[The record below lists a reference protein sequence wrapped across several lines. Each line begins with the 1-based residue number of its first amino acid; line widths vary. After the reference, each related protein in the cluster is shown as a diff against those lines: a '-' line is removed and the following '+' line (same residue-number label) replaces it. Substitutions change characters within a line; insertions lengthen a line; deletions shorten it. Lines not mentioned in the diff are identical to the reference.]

1 MAIYSVVRLDEI
13 GGVAVADGEKKFSMM
28 MIVGMIVVGL
38 LLAGGISY
46 FIATKIVSDRTVDKK
61 SSQRDPGVFVKL
73 GDAKDGLIINI
84 GGANSGRYLK
94 IGLIVEL
101 KPDKKSAAATGKGT
115 SPEEVKLADT
125 AVYVLRS
132 QKIEDF
138 DPLKQEQLKEL
149 LKNEINKAFGDDR
162 VYDVYITNFVLQ

>member
-1 MAIYSVVRLDEI
+1 M
-13 GGVAVADGEKKFSMM
+13 ADGQKKFPMM
-28 MIVGMIVVGL
+28 LMVGMIVFGL

-46 FIATKIVSDRTVDKK
+46 FIATKIVADKAVDKK
-61 SSQRDPGVFVKL
+61 SSQREPGVFVKL
-73 GDAKDGLIINI
+73 GDAKDGLLINI
-84 GGANSGRYLK
+84 GGASSGRYLK

-101 KPDKKSAAATGKGT
+101 RPDKKATTAAATGKMP
-115 SPEEVKLADT
+115 SPEEIKLADT

-132 QKIEDF
+132 LKIEDF

-149 LKNEINKAFGDDR
+149 LKNEINKSFGDDR

>member
-1 MAIYSVVRLDEI
+1 MADSQ
-13 GGVAVADGEKKFSMM
+13 KKFSMM
-28 MIVGMIVVGL
+28 MVVGMIVFGL

-46 FIATKIVSDRTVDKK
+46 FIATKIVADKVVDRK
-61 SSQRDPGVFVKL
+61 SSQREPGVFVKL

-84 GGANSGRYLK
+84 GGVNSGRYLK

-101 KPDKKSAAATGKGT
+101 KPDKKIASAATGKMS
-115 SPEEVKLADT
+115 SPEEIKLADT

-138 DPLKQEQLKEL
+138 DPLKQEHLKEL
-149 LKNEINKAFGDDR
+149 LKTEINKAFGDDR